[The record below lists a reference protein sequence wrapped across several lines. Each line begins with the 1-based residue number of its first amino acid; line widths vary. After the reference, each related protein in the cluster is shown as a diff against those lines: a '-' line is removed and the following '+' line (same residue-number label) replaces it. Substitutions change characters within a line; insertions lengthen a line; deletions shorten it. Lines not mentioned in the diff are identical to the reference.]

1 MRKCVGCQEM
11 KNKKEMM
18 RVLKT
23 SENTFELDVTGK
35 KNGRGAYICCSRECL
50 EKAMKNKGLERSFK
64 QAIPN
69 EVYETLKRRWMHL
82 KQNKALSL
90 VSLATKAGK
99 TVSGEFATEKAVKDF
114 SAELVLVA
122 EDASDNTKKKFK
134 NMCDFYEVPVY
145 FYGDKDT
152 LGHAMGKEFRASLAV
167 TDEGFAKGIRKH
179 LDADNHT
186 IA

>member
-1 MRKCVGCQEM
+1 MGNVKKIPLRKCIGCNEM

-69 EVYETLKRRWMHL
+69 EVYETLKKEMD
-82 KQNKALSL
+82 AL
-90 VSLATKAGK
+90 
-99 TVSGEFATEKAVKDF
+99 ETE
-114 SAELVLVA
+114 
-122 EDASDNTKKKFK
+122 
-134 NMCDFYEVPVY
+134 
-145 FYGDKDT
+145 
-152 LGHAMGKEFRASLAV
+152 
-167 TDEGFAKGIRKH
+167 
-179 LDADNHT
+179 
-186 IA
+186 